1 MDLIIDKDTQIYNIN
16 ISNNYEYSYFDQ
28 YPNFKKWKNSTGVGI
43 YITINK
49 IVTTFIPCIDNT
61 NIFESY
67 LNGKNMNYLNNHYS
81 LDKNIFELST
91 INQILNMDTLKITNI
106 DDLTKF
112 YNKMELLEYIKILYI
127 YEPPSC
133 KPPSCKPPSCKPVKT
148 KRIRSFYYTELF
160 INKIIDYYS
169 KYNIIKF
176 NNNINFD
183 INEHFEKYEKLSQG
197 ESSCSTS
204 FRLNLKNFV
213 SSHNINIVVFQSK
226 ISKKYISFYRNI
238 DEFLKERSLDKK
250 YKIHQLE
257 PLLIEELPDDI
268 ANPINLLD
276 LTVDEKPKN
285 TETELINL

>member
-16 ISNNYEYSYFDQ
+16 ISNKYEYSYFNEF
-28 YPNFKKWKNSTGVGI
+28 PNFKKWKNSTGVGI

-61 NIFESY
+61 DIFESY
-67 LNGKNMNYLNNHYS
+67 LNGENINYLNNHYS

-133 KPPSCKPPSCKPVKT
+133 KPVKT
-148 KRIRSFYYTELF
+148 KQIRSFYYTELF

-176 NNNINFD
+176 NNNINFN

-197 ESSCSTS
+197 DSSSS
-204 FRLNLKNFV
+204 PSIFRLNLQNFI

-238 DEFLKERSLDKK
+238 DEFIKQRSLDKK

-285 TETELINL
+285 TETELIDL

>member
-1 MDLIIDKDTQIYNIN
+1 MNLIIDKDTQIYNIN
-16 ISNNYEYSYFDQ
+16 ISNMCEYNYEYGYFSHS
-28 YPNFKKWKNSTGVGI
+28 PSVNWGNTHSIGI

-49 IVTTFIPCIDNT
+49 IVTTFIPCYSKDNLE
-61 NIFESY
+61 NQYNKKLFESF
-67 LNGKNMNYLNNHYS
+67 LNGKNINYLNNHYS

-112 YNKMELLEYIKILYI
+112 YNKMELLEYIKFIYI
-127 YEPPSC
+127 YD
-133 KPPSCKPPSCKPVKT
+133 KPPNRPFVKT
-148 KRIRSFYYTELF
+148 KQIMAFYYTDLF

-176 NNNINFD
+176 NNNNLD
-183 INEHFEKYEKLSQG
+183 INAEIEKYERVCG
-197 ESSCSTS
+197 EGYIPKTTV
-204 FRLNLKNFV
+204 F
-213 SSHNINIVVFQSK
+213 NIVVFQSK
-226 ISKKYISFYRNI
+226 ICKKSISFYKNI
-238 DEFLKERSLDKK
+238 DEFIKQRSLDKK

>member
-16 ISNNYEYSYFDQ
+16 ISNRCEYSYFNKLD
-28 YPNFKKWKNSTGVGI
+28 NKWQNTKNNTLTGI

-49 IVTTFIPCIDNT
+49 IVTTFIPYIENPHRDS
-61 NIFESY
+61 IQRFECF
-67 LNGKNMNYLNNHYS
+67 LNGKNINYLNNYYS
-81 LDKNIFELST
+81 LDKNMFELSL

-106 DDLTKF
+106 DDLTEF
-112 YNKMELLEYIKILYI
+112 YNKMELLGYIKILYEYQDDSQYRCPI
-127 YEPPSC
+127 
-133 KPPSCKPPSCKPVKT
+133 KT
-148 KRIRSFYYTELF
+148 KNITSFYYTELF

-169 KYNIIKF
+169 THKIIKF

-183 INEHFEKYEKLSQG
+183 INDVFEKYENTYGGL
-197 ESSCSTS
+197 
-204 FRLNLKNFV
+204 LKTHKFNNTNEYNYN
-213 SSHNINIVVFQSK
+213 HNINIVVFQSK
-226 ISKKYISFYRNI
+226 ISKKSISFYRNI
-238 DEFLKERSLDKK
+238 DEFIKQRSLDKK

-285 TETELINL
+285 TETELIDL

>member
-16 ISNNYEYSYFDQ
+16 ISNRCEYSYFE
-28 YPNFKKWKNSTGVGI
+28 PHTNVLGWTNGTRIGI

-49 IVTTFIPCIDNT
+49 IVITFIPCYSKDNFEEPGFDWFHKK
-61 NIFESY
+61 IFESC
-67 LNGKNMNYLNNHYS
+67 LNGKDINYLNNNYS

-106 DDLTKF
+106 DDLTEF

-127 YEPPSC
+127 YEPHYP
-133 KPPSCKPPSCKPVKT
+133 KPVKT
-148 KRIRSFYYTELF
+148 KKIWSFYYTELF

-176 NNNINFD
+176 NNNFNLD
-183 INEHFEKYEKLSQG
+183 INDEIEKYDKSYG
-197 ESSCSTS
+197 FSDGCYPKTTV
-204 FRLNLKNFV
+204 F
-213 SSHNINIVVFQSK
+213 NIVVLQSK
-226 ISKKYISFYRNI
+226 ISKKSISFYRNI
-238 DEFLKERSLDKK
+238 DEFIKQRSLDKK
-250 YKIHQLE
+250 SNIHQSE

-276 LTVDEKPKN
+276 LTVDEKSKN
-285 TETELINL
+285 NFTELIDL